1 MTKEV
6 DSVEKAK
13 AFSQQFTALKN
24 EIQKV
29 IVGQEEIIELLL
41 VSLFSKGHCLLVGVP
56 GLAKTLLIK
65 TLSEALD
72 LDFNRIQ
79 FTPDLMP
86 GDVTGTEV
94 IEENKEAGTKG
105 FRFIKGPIFSNI
117 LLADEIN
124 RTPPKTQS
132 ALLEGMQEYHV
143 TASGKSYDLDQP
155 FFVLATQNPFVQEG
169 TYSLLEAQLD
179 CFMF

>member
-105 FRFIKGPIFSNI
+105 FRFIKGPIFQI
-117 LLADEIN
+117 
-124 RTPPKTQS
+124 
-132 ALLEGMQEYHV
+132 Y
-143 TASGKSYDLDQP
+143 
-155 FFVLATQNPFVQEG
+155 
-169 TYSLLEAQLD
+169 
-179 CFMF
+179 C